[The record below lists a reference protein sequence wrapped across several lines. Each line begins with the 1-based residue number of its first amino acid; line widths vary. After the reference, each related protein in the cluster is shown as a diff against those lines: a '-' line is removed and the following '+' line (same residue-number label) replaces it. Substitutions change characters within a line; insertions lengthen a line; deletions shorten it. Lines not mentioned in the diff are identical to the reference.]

1 MTETKA
7 RKGKKKKVRK
17 DPKYMQTSRFDGRRS
32 VKLEEFVK
40 DSRVKAQIDR
50 IADSAKS
57 K

>member
-1 MTETKA
+1 MTETKT
-7 RKGKKKKVRK
+7 RKGKRKKVRK
-17 DPKYMQTSRFDGRRS
+17 DPKYMRTSRFDGRRS

-57 K
+57 R